1 LGNKIVLWGDGNTAH
16 YGLGVQSGLLQI
28 HSDLPGTDIIFGTGS
43 SSLFKERMRINTL
56 GGDGLNIN
64 GRIILKNGTTPLDLN
79 YGSGVWMYKADNS
92 ALLGFM
98 GVQNNQN
105 LGFYGG
111 PAGWGFTYDAINS
124 RVGIGNNTPANT
136 LDVVG
141 TTSTSN
147 LVLAGT
153 GNGNTNDFL
162 IKSNS
167 TGLVSARKGHGAAA
181 LNYII
186 CTSGVF
192 PGNGSP
198 GSIDFAWLGEV
209 KLFAGSYVPLGWEF
223 CNGQLLSIENNTA
236 LFAIIGIEYG
246 GNGSTNFALPDL
258 RGATPVGFGTP
269 AGGGNTWVLGERT
282 Q

>member
-1 LGNKIVLWGDGNTAH
+1 
-16 YGLGVQSGLLQI
+16 
-28 HSDLPGTDIIFGTGS
+28 
-43 SSLFKERMRINTL
+43 
-56 GGDGLNIN
+56 
-64 GRIILKNGTTPLDLN
+64 
-79 YGSGVWMYKADNS
+79 
-92 ALLGFM
+92 
-98 GVQNNQN
+98 
-105 LGFYGG
+105 
-111 PAGWGFTYDAINS
+111 
-124 RVGIGNNTPANT
+124 
-136 LDVVG
+136 VG

-192 PGNGSP
+192 PGPQSQ

-209 KLFAGSYVPLGWEF
+209 KLFAGTYAPIGWEF
-223 CNGQLLSIENNTA
+223 CNGQLLSLQNNTS
-236 LFAIIGIEYG
+236 LFAIIGIQYG

-258 RGATPVGFGTP
+258 RGAAPVGFGTP